1 MITRTDHYDLHS
13 QNTFGMRVSCEC
25 FIEYDSPAD
34 LLALDWDSLPRPVLH
49 VGEGSNLLFTGDF
62 PGTVL
67 HSRIRYIKY
76 VDMGADSVPVAV
88 GAGIKLDDFCARAC
102 ADGLWG
108 AENLSGI
115 PGEVGAAAVQ
125 NVGAYGVEIKDILSG
140 VVCYDTHLH
149 RKVSFQMDQCGYGYR
164 DSMFKRPENR
174 GRYVV
179 TGVLLRLRRSYSPK
193 LDYGNIRTALEGT
206 PEPLTPQQVRDAIL
220 RIRDEKLP
228 DPRRIGSAGSFFKNP
243 VVPRAEYERIAAQ
256 VAPAAVPHYDLPDG
270 TVKIPAAWMIDQ
282 CGLKGHVEGNV
293 AVYDKQPL
301 VLVNRTGEA
310 APEEVVALEQKV
322 IMAVWERFGVELHPE
337 VEHI

>member
-1 MITRTDHYDLHS
+1 MITRHDHYDLHS
-13 QNTFGMRVSCEC
+13 QNTFGMKVSCEC
-25 FIEYDSPAD
+25 FIEYDSAAD
-34 LLALDWDSLPRPVLH
+34 LAALDWDSLPRPVLH
-49 VGEGSNLLFTGDF
+49 IGEGSNLLFTGDF

-67 HSRIRYIKY
+67 HSRIRYVKY
-76 VDMGADSVPVAV
+76 VDMGANEVPVAV
-88 GAGIKLDDFCARAC
+88 GAGVKLDDFCARAC

-140 VVCYDTHLH
+140 VVCYDIRAK
-149 RKVSFQMDQCGYGYR
+149 RKVSFQADQCAYGYR

-174 GRYVV
+174 GRYIV
-179 TGVLLRLRRSYSPK
+179 TGVLLRLRRNYSPK
-193 LDYGNIRTALEGT
+193 LDYGNIRTALSGVA
-206 PEPLTPQQVRDAIL
+206 EPLTPQQVRDAIL

-243 VVPRAEYERIAAQ
+243 VVSRAEYERIAAL
-256 VAPAAVPHYDLPDG
+256 VAPANVPHYELPDG
-270 TVKIPAAWMIDQ
+270 NVKIPAAWMIDQ
-282 CGLKGHVEGNV
+282 CGLKGRVEGNA

-301 VLVNRTGEA
+301 VLVNYTGQA
-310 APEEVVALEQKV
+310 SPEEIISLEKTV
-322 IMAVWERFGVELHPE
+322 ITSVWERFGVELFPE